1 MENTNVTVS
10 VVIPILNEEK
20 YIRGLL
26 DSLLCQDYDKSKLE
40 IILVDGNSQ
49 DNTVGIINEYIQ
61 KYGVFKLYKNPQ
73 RTVQHALNIGMRA
86 ASGKYIVRMD
96 AHATYADD
104 YISKC
109 VEYLKKTDAV
119 NVGGPMIA
127 QGKTPVQRA
136 VAAAY
141 HSPFALGGGKFHI
154 EGYEGYADT
163 VFLGAFKKETMEELD
178 YYDPNLPRSED
189 DDLNFRIQEK
199 GYKVYITPEIKSVYY
214 PRSSYKALFKQYFE
228 YGEWKVAVI
237 KKHHRPARLS
247 HLVPCAFVLF
257 LVLGLIAC
265 ALVQGLA
272 GGIAGKAVCGL
283 YAGILLLYLVI
294 DAAASFTNKRLD
306 TFGGKLRL
314 FWIHIILHIA
324 YGCGFIKG
332 LFRFRK
338 FPQA

>member
-1 MENTNVTVS
+1 METKGIIAS

-26 DSLLCQDYDKSKLE
+26 DSLLCQDFDKNSLE

-49 DNTVGIINEYIQ
+49 DNTVGIINEYID
-61 KYGVFKLYKNPQ
+61 KYGIFKLYENPKK
-73 RTVQHALNIGMRA
+73 TVQHALNIGMRA
-86 ASGKYIVRMD
+86 AVGKYIVRMD

-109 VEYLKKTDAV
+109 VEYIEKTDAV

-127 QGKTPVQRA
+127 KGKTPVQQA

-163 VFLGAFKKETMEELD
+163 VFLGAFKKETMEELN

-214 PRSSYKALFKQYFE
+214 PRSSYRALFKQYFE

-237 KKHHRPARLS
+237 KKHHKPARLS
-247 HLVPCAFVLF
+247 HLVPCTFVLF
-257 LVLGLIAC
+257 LVFGLLAC
-265 ALVQGLA
+265 VLMQCLA
-272 GGIAGKAVCGL
+272 GGIVANIITAL
-283 YAGILLLYLVI
+283 YAGVLALYLAI
-294 DAAASFTNKRLD
+294 DAAVSFSNKRLN
-306 TFGGKLRL
+306 TVGGKLRL
-314 FWIHIILHIA
+314 FWIHIILHVS

-338 FPQA
+338 FPAA